1 MVTGDLLD
9 VKEVNEELLEKQ
21 LPLKDTSLEMKNEKL
36 STYSSSFSQDLMPL
50 TGQSKLLNETM

>member
-21 LPLKDTSLEMKNEKL
+21 LPLKDTSLEMKNE
-36 STYSSSFSQDLMPL
+36 
-50 TGQSKLLNETM
+50 N